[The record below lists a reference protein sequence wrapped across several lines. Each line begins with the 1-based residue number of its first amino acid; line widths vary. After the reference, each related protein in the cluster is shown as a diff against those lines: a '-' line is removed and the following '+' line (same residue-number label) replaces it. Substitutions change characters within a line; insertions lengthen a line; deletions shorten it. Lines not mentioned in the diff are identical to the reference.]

1 MEGGSR
7 VSDVTITDVAARVG
21 VSVATISRYL
31 SGFNVRQKSEIES
44 AIQELN
50 YRPSA
55 AARNLKSGRT
65 GTIAI
70 VVPDISNPFFSSIAT
85 GAEGA
90 AGKDHMVMLLN
101 TSASREREERVLG
114 QLFGR
119 VDGVILAPLQE
130 DDEGPSFFSKFGLP
144 IVFVDRITEDY
155 EKFDSV
161 LVDNVKGARLATEH
175 LIALGHKKIA
185 TIVGPLN
192 TTPGKLRA
200 EGYKTTLRKRGIE
213 LHKRYLVESDFTRE
227 GGYASMVKLLQES
240 TPPTAVITGN
250 NLMTIGA
257 LEALK
262 DNGVRIPEDISIIG
276 FDDLEFSTLI
286 EPSLTAIYRDFEA
299 QGAEAMRIL
308 LARLT
313 HNQSAI
319 SNAELS
325 PQHSMV
331 DVHLIERGSC
341 APPKELSTAVPARAR
356 AVAKSKS

>member
-1 MEGGSR
+1 M
-7 VSDVTITDVAARVG
+7 TITDVAERVG

-85 GAEGA
+85 GAESA
-90 AGKDHMVMLLN
+90 AGEDQMVLLVN
-101 TSASREREERVLG
+101 TGALREREEKVLG

-144 IVFVDRITEDY
+144 IVFVDRITQDY

-161 LVDNVKGARLATEH
+161 LVDNVKGARLATEY
-175 LIALGHKKIA
+175 LANLGHTKIA

-200 EGYKTTLRKRGIE
+200 EGYKSTLRKRGIE
-213 LHKRYLVESDFTRE
+213 LHKRYLVESDFTRA
-227 GGYASMVKLLQES
+227 GGYASMVKLLQDS

-262 DNGVRIPEDISIIG
+262 DNGIRIPDDISIIG
-276 FDDLEFSTLI
+276 FDDLEFSTLM
-286 EPSLTAIYRDFEA
+286 EPGLTAIYRDFEA

-308 LARLT
+308 ISRLQQ
-313 HNQSAI
+313 NQAQVGET
-319 SNAELS
+319 ELS

-341 APPKELSTAVPARAR
+341 APPKELFKAATSRVGAA
-356 AVAKSKS
+356 AKSKR